1 MRGDVR
7 SDALPERVRLDS
19 PIPPGAED
27 ELMNMVKI
35 CRGAVGGQGSAFLGL
50 RDVVNYV
57 KRR

>member
-1 MRGDVR
+1 
-7 SDALPERVRLDS
+7 
-19 PIPPGAED
+19 
-27 ELMNMVKI
+27 MNMVKI